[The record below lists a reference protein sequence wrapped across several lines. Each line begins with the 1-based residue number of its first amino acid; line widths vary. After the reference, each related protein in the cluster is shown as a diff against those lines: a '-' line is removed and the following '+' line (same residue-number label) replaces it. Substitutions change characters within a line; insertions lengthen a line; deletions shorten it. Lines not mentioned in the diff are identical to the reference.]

1 MAATDAG
8 AHKLERYED
17 RVDRALASR
26 IGSSDA
32 DAKREQAGVEDND
45 LAALRGSV
53 RLGPHPSEQAR
64 EEFADD
70 EPYYP
75 QAGDSED
82 EAMGETLTIGEIKHR
97 MRIQSLRGP
106 HPCDSRVPLR
116 PKSADEGEEDEVTAV
131 LAVLGADPSSFRRE
145 KKQAVRR
152 LVSEKFSPPRVTAML
167 KRMTNH
173 GPTPGLALDLTTIDP
188 EDGMPWDFDVPATR
202 DKALRLQRGQKP
214 LFIIGSPMCTR
225 WCSWQHINDKRR
237 DPEIV
242 KREKKQALVHLE
254 FMT

>member
-1 MAATDAG
+1 MTVPLPRRLKITAKILEAFGTTDGCAQCTHVRAFRETKPGLQHGEICRKWIVEAMAATDAG

-64 EEFADD
+64 EEVDD
-70 EPYYP
+70 GEPYYP

-97 MRIQSLRGP
+97 MRIQRLSGP
-106 HPCDSRVPLR
+106 HPCDGRVPSR
-116 PKSADEGEEDEVTAV
+116 SVFADGEDGEDEVTAV
-131 LAVLGADPSSFRRE
+131 LAV
-145 KKQAVRR
+145 
-152 LVSEKFSPPRVTAML
+152 
-167 KRMTNH
+167 
-173 GPTPGLALDLTTIDP
+173 I
-188 EDGMPWDFDVPATR
+188 
-202 DKALRLQRGQKP
+202 
-214 LFIIGSPMCTR
+214 
-225 WCSWQHINDKRR
+225 
-237 DPEIV
+237 
-242 KREKKQALVHLE
+242 
-254 FMT
+254 